1 LRSSSGCNLLGSIT
15 FFVSPD
21 RQQSTSLL
29 CPAVPQAFSGREAI
43 EGYITDLFQ
52 RHNPS
57 ERITKMSYVY
67 AFGGDLCAL
76 GGWTVTIDGSQKF
89 GGYLVIVYT
98 FVGGTWKIR
107 SSVFKYPT
115 S

>member
-1 LRSSSGCNLLGSIT
+1 MPSISGMPASVSRVDSSDKAQRRCCRLSVDGVSRR
-15 FFVSPD
+15 FFDASV
-21 RQQSTSLL
+21 
-29 CPAVPQAFSGREAI
+29 AKWGV
-43 EGYITDLFQ
+43 
-52 RHNPS
+52 
-57 ERITKMSYVY
+57 TKMSYVY

-76 GGWTVTIDGSQKF
+76 GGWTVTIDGSRKF
-89 GGYLVIVYT
+89 GGYLAIVYT